1 MDACES
7 PMQSEPRMGRVGVV
21 GQQTFGWVVPIVG
34 VRLRFR
40 LRFQIQSVRSL
51 SCGEVPFAGRPEAP
65 PVSVTVSGIQQFS
78 KAAAD
83 SFDSSAAAD
92 SLEMTVGGNLK
103 ISHQQI
109 LLT

>member
-1 MDACES
+1 
-7 PMQSEPRMGRVGVV
+7 
-21 GQQTFGWVVPIVG
+21 
-34 VRLRFR
+34 
-40 LRFQIQSVRSL
+40 
-51 SCGEVPFAGRPEAP
+51 
-65 PVSVTVSGIQQFS
+65 VSVTVSRIQQFS